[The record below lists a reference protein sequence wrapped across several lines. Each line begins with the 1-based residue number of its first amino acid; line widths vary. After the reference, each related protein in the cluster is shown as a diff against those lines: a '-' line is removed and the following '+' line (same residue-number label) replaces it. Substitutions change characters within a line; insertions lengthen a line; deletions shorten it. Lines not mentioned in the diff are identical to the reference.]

1 MVYCDELR
9 IILICWTST
18 VRRGLA
24 KGPEETVSRKGAKKA
39 EKGRARSNGA
49 LATLPLS
56 KPDAKVRDY
65 DVHVLICKGGDC
77 RRGGSKDVRKAF
89 KDQLRRRGR
98 AGDVRID
105 AVDCLGLC
113 KHGPNVVIYPG
124 GAWYL
129 GLRADDVPEIVERH
143 LEGDA
148 PVERLAASFGPRKKK
163 K

>member
-1 MVYCDELR
+1 M
-9 IILICWTST
+9 
-18 VRRGLA
+18 A

-65 DVHVLICKGGDC
+65 EVHVLICKGGDC

-98 AGDVRID
+98 AGDVRVD

-148 PVERLAASFGPRKKK
+148 PVERLAASFRPRKKK
-163 K
+163 KKKK